1 MRQSGVVVS
10 LNDSRATVK
19 VLQRGACGSCRQKC
33 GLAQEIKELCLE
45 VQNPIAAQVGDRVMI
60 DLPDHRVLKAALWVY
75 LWPLLFLFLGVALGM
90 VFLQSEI
97 YALFLGLFGLA
108 CSYGVIKMA
117 LEPKIRQSNQYTP
130 AITGFSNKED
140 CKER

>member
-10 LNDSRATVK
+10 LKDSRATVK

-33 GLAQEIKELCLE
+33 GLAHEIKELRLE
-45 VQNPIAAQVGDRVMI
+45 VLNPLAAQVGDRVML
-60 DLPDHRVLKAALWVY
+60 DLPDHQVLKAALWVY
-75 LWPLLFLFLGVALGM
+75 LWPLLFLFLGVFLGM

-108 CSYGVIKMA
+108 CSYGVIKMS

-130 AITGFSNKED
+130 TITGFSDKED